1 MYAYDR
7 PMARI
12 LELQPS
18 RQERI
23 SPHKVENGVVC
34 EWKLIQDVDGTPLVH
49 LSTFGS
55 KNRQADPKSSQSI
68 QVDEITAHRLIEIL
82 GKAFAEAR
90 SGAST
95 PTPTPATAT
104 DASREL
110 PDADETLANATNL
123 PVEWLQAAL
132 DSLRDRPQLILYGP
146 PGTGKT
152 FVASHLASH
161 LARPE
166 HIRMVQFHPSY
177 SYEDFFEGYRPTGAT
192 GGQLQFKL
200 RAGPLRQISDA
211 ARDNPNENFVLVI
224 DEVNRG
230 NLSKIF
236 GELYFLLEYR
246 DRSIDLM
253 YGTNDVGPFSLPK
266 NVIILGTMNSVD
278 RSVAA
283 VDAAMRRRFAF
294 LALRPGEYPVS
305 NSLRAWLNKR
315 GYPLLIAD
323 IHDALNKRIEE
334 EDYKIGPSYFMRDSL
349 YKPGGLDK
357 VWGTSIL
364 PLLTDYRHGSSA
376 VEVQLEFSLNRILG
390 EAGTSRVELDDSIA
404 AINVSREI

>member
-1 MYAYDR
+1 
-7 PMARI
+7 MARI

-18 RQERI
+18 SQERI

-34 EWKLIQDVDGTPLVH
+34 EWKLIEDSDGTPLVH

-68 QVDEITAHRLIEIL
+68 QVDEATAHRLIEIL
-82 GKAFAEAR
+82 SGAFAEAR
-90 SGAST
+90 GGT
-95 PTPTPATAT
+95 PLPAPTHVVISKEDPPG
-104 DASREL
+104 RF
-110 PDADETLANATNL
+110 PDADESLADATNL
-123 PVEWLQAAL
+123 PIKWLQSAV

-161 LARPE
+161 LARRDN
-166 HIRMVQFHPSY
+166 IRMVQFHPSY
-177 SYEDFFEGYRPTGAT
+177 SYEDFFEGFRPTGAE
-192 GGQLQFKL
+192 GGQLQFEL
-200 RAGPLRQISDA
+200 RAGPLRRISDA
-211 ARDNPNENFVLVI
+211 ARNAPSENFVLLI

-253 YGTNDVGPFSLPK
+253 YGTNDLAPFSLPR
-266 NVIILGTMNSVD
+266 NVIIIGTMNSVD

-305 NSLRAWLNKR
+305 DSLRTWLSKR
-315 GYPLLIAD
+315 GLPGRIAD

-334 EDYKIGPSYFMRDSL
+334 EDYKLGPSYFMRDSL
-349 YKPGGLDK
+349 YRPGGLDQM
-357 VWGTSIL
+357 WNTSII
-364 PLLTDYRHGSSA
+364 PLIADYRHGASA
-376 VEVQLEFSLNRILG
+376 IEVQLEFSLDNILTD
-390 EAGTSRVELDDSIA
+390 AGISRTEMYESIA
-404 AINVSREI
+404 SIAEPDGT